1 MAGISRYE
9 KWVLGLTAAF
19 LLATGG
25 WFLIAQERAAT
36 PAVTVGQNGIADS
49 SAPEEEKDYPDSL
62 LPGEIIDLNAA
73 DAYDLSRLPG
83 IGEKRA
89 ADIVVRREEK
99 GPFQSVEELTEISGI
114 GPGTLEKLKDYVTV
128 GSPIK

>member
-9 KWVLGLTAAF
+9 KWVLGLTAVF

-25 WFLIAQERAAT
+25 WFLMAQERAAT
-36 PAVTVGQNGIADS
+36 PTVTVGQTGIADS
-49 SAPEEEKDYPDSL
+49 SEPDEEKDYPDSL

-73 DAYDLSRLPG
+73 DVYDLSRLPG

-89 ADIVVRREEK
+89 ADIVARREEK
-99 GPFQSVEELTEISGI
+99 GPFQSVEELAEISGI

>member
-1 MAGISRYE
+1 M
-9 KWVLGLTAAF
+9 LGLTAAF

-36 PAVTVGQNGIADS
+36 PTVTVGQSGIADS

-89 ADIVVRREEK
+89 ADIVARREEK